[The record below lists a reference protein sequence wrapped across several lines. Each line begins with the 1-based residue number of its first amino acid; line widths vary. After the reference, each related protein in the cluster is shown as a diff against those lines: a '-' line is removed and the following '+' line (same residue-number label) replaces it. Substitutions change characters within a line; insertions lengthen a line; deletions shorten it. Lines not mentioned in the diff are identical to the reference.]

1 MRNSETGKTGERG
14 KTALTRE
21 EKRGIAAGIFCYAL
35 WGLFPAYWKL
45 LDEVNAGEII
55 VHRIIWCFVTT
66 ALVVLIARLDVAS
79 LIHDPRAWKILT
91 PAAVLVTINWS
102 IFIIGISI
110 DRIVE
115 TAIGYYL
122 NPLVTIV
129 FGVVFFRERL
139 TRIQLIAV
147 ALCTIGLAYFTWS
160 YGHFPWIA
168 VGLALTFSAYGALKK
183 KGGYPPVEALAFE
196 NGIIVLPAIIA
207 GIVIAHVTGSHAF
220 LGSTSPHGW
229 LLTILLIVAGPVTA
243 LPLIFFARAA
253 NDIPLSLLGFIQ
265 YISPTL
271 SLLLG
276 VLVYEEPFTLAHAV
290 CLGFIWTGIVLVSA
304 ETVTTG
310 RGNDGA

>member
-1 MRNSETGKTGERG
+1 MQNSETGETG

-66 ALVVLIARLDVAS
+66 ALVVLIARLDIVS
-79 LIHDPRAWKILT
+79 LIRSPRAWKILA
-91 PAAVLVTINWS
+91 PAAVLITANWS
-102 IFIIGISI
+102 IFIFAVSI

-115 TAIGYYL
+115 TSIGYYL

-147 ALCTIGLAYFTWS
+147 ALCAIGLAYFTWS

-168 VGLALTFSAYGALKK
+168 VCLALTFAAYGALKK

-196 NGIIVLPAIIA
+196 NAIMVLPAIIA
-207 GIVIAHVTGSHAF
+207 GIVIAHITGSHAF
-220 LGSTSPHGW
+220 LGSMSAYGW
-229 LLTILLIVAGPVTA
+229 LITVLLIVGGPVTA
-243 LPLIFFARAA
+243 LPLILFARAA

-276 VLVYEEPFTLAHAV
+276 VLVYGEPFTLAHAV
-290 CLGFIWTGIVLVSA
+290 CLGFIWTGIALVSA
-304 ETVTTG
+304 ETVTAG

>member
-1 MRNSETGKTGERG
+1 MSNSKAG

-21 EKRGIAAGIFCYAL
+21 EKRGILAGIFCYVL

-45 LDEVNAGEII
+45 LDEVNPAEII

-66 ALVVLIARLDVAS
+66 ALIVLIARLDMHS
-79 LIHDPRAWKILT
+79 LIRSRRAWRILV

-102 IFIIGISI
+102 IFIVGISI
-110 DRIVE
+110 DHIVE

-122 NPLVTIV
+122 NPLVTII

-139 TRIQLIAV
+139 TRIQLLAV
-147 ALCTIGLAYFTWS
+147 TLCAIGLAYFTWS

-196 NGIIVLPAIIA
+196 NAIIVLPTIA
-207 GIVIAHVTGSHAF
+207 AAFIIAHVTGSHAF
-220 LGSTSPHGW
+220 LASTSPHGW
-229 LLTILLIVAGPVTA
+229 WLTVLLIVAGPVTA

-265 YISPTL
+265 YLSPTL

-276 VLVYEEPFTLAHAV
+276 VLAYGEPFTLAHAV
-290 CLGFIWTGIVLVSA
+290 CLGLIWTAIVLVSV
-304 ETVTTG
+304 ETVTAG
-310 RGNDGA
+310 RGNKS

>member
-1 MRNSETGKTGERG
+1 MRNSETGETVQTG

-66 ALVVLIARLDVAS
+66 VLVVLIARLDIVS
-79 LIHDPRAWKILT
+79 LIRSPRAWKILT
-91 PAAVLVTINWS
+91 PAAILVTANWS

-147 ALCTIGLAYFTWS
+147 VLCAIGLVYFTWS

-168 VGLALTFSAYGALKK
+168 VCLALTFSAYGALKK
-183 KGGYPPVEALAFE
+183 KGGYPPAPALAFE
-196 NGIIVLPAIIA
+196 NAIIVLPTIIA

-276 VLVYEEPFTLAHAV
+276 VLVYGEPFTLAHAV
-290 CLGFIWTGIVLVSA
+290 CLGFIWTGIALVSA
-304 ETVTTG
+304 ETIMAG
-310 RGNDGA
+310 RDKKV